1 LAIGS
6 IVVGYANLPEKIFGI
21 GVPESLSLRFEHF
34 IEPTGLYFPSADNN
48 FSHPEF
54 VPWIALVSML
64 ALVVGAGSAYLWYWK
79 GKGPHGITERNKLAR
94 TGYKVLENKY
104 YLDWLYTDVI
114 VGFVKGPFAKATNW
128 FNQNILDGIVNAVGK
143 GAREAGGFVYNRIDQ
158 GVVDTV
164 VKGSGLAAEG
174 SGSVLRKTQNGKVQW
189 YAAYLFLGATIL
201 AAIFVVVAS

>member
-1 LAIGS
+1 MLHLRHFGHQIGG
-6 IVVGYANLPEKIFGI
+6 VDQLLRRVAAGDDDMCHMRFG
-21 GVPESLSLRFEHF
+21 GERFEHF

-143 GAREAGGFVYNRIDQ
+143 GRTRVEVVSKKAMSTNFLATNWEKRILSALD
-158 GVVDTV
+158 
-164 VKGSGLAAEG
+164 E
-174 SGSVLRKTQNGKVQW
+174 R
-189 YAAYLFLGATIL
+189 IR
-201 AAIFVVVAS
+201 